1 MDPEDEDPED
11 VDSDDLDSEDRDSED
26 EDPPDF
32 PELPPSLELDSEA
45 LELAPS
51 FAPLAD
57 ELELESLPFEPPLG
71 DLPA

>member
-11 VDSDDLDSEDRDSED
+11 VESDDEEL
-26 EDPPDF
+26 PDF
-32 PELPPSLELDSEA
+32 PEPPPSPELDSEA
-45 LELAPS
+45 LVLAPS

-57 ELELESLPFEPPLG
+57 ELESLPFEPPLG